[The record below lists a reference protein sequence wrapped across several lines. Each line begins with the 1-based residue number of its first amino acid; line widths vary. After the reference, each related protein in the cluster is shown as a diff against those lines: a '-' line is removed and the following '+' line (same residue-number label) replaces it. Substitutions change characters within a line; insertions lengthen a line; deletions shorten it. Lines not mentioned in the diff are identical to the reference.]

1 MSHCVTAPKS
11 CLPAPA
17 RAAVEGSEEHPFAPK
32 ILLLGPLR
40 KVCAGA
46 ARLVC
51 WLAGWEMLIGRPA
64 VCSAGPSAT
73 STNAVHNCVG
83 SLLELWLM
91 FPAQKT
97 SRGLRRK

>member
-51 WLAGWEMLIGRPA
+51 WLGQ
-64 VCSAGPSAT
+64 C
-73 STNAVHNCVG
+73 
-83 SLLELWLM
+83 
-91 FPAQKT
+91 
-97 SRGLRRK
+97 